1 MPVTA
6 LQAQR
11 RHPYSRYGYA
21 LVFVVGLG
29 AYAAIAVNKVGD
41 AHKSSVKDRPA

>member
-1 MPVTA
+1 M
-6 LQAQR
+6 QAQR

-29 AYAAIAVNKVGD
+29 AYAAIALDKVGS
-41 AHKSSVKDRPA
+41 AHKASVKDRPA